1 MFLNEFADGLT
12 PHDMSGTAEFAS
24 LLESAADLGI
34 PHDPSV
40 QYRSRHTVLR
50 GMRFHFTE
58 WGDPD
63 APPVLLLHGGN
74 QSCHSWDLVSLH
86 LSDRYH
92 VYALDQRGHGDTEW
106 SRDLDYSME
115 AMAADALAFLEDQ
128 ELEDPVIFGHSMG
141 GRVTLNVLLEVPDA
155 ARAAVLVD
163 VGPELSPE
171 GVKVVGDFVAH
182 NIEFDDLD
190 VFLDNVERYDPF
202 RTREHIA
209 RTVKY
214 NLLRRVDGKYVSKV
228 DHRRIPGS
236 FRNLDAR
243 RRDRGSVSRPARA
256 GRRVAGAARRRRRAL
271 RPGAPER
278 ADGDGA
284 ERRTQR
290 PRRQHARFPRGDH
303 AIPGVPRLTAAQ
315 VATLVDEPGSRRCA
329 ERRVSGRTLR
339 PVQSRPCRAPH
350 ARVGARRR
358 R

>member
-1 MFLNEFADGLT
+1 MFLNEFADGLA
-12 PHDMSGTAEFAS
+12 PHDMSGTDEVAS
-24 LLESAADLGI
+24 LLQSAADLGI
-34 PHDPSV
+34 PHDPTV
-40 QYRSRHTVLR
+40 QYRSRHTVVR

-63 APPVLLLHGGN
+63 APPLLLLHGGN

-115 AMAADALAFLEDQ
+115 AMAADVLAFLADQ

-141 GRVTLNVLLEVPDA
+141 GRVTLDTLLDAPDA

-163 VGPELSPE
+163 VGPELSPV

-209 RTVKY
+209 RTIKY
-214 NLLRRVDGKYVSKV
+214 NLLQRVDGRYVSKV
-228 DHRRIPGS
+228 DHRRIPGRL
-236 FRNLDAR
+236 RNLELADVAKVSCPVLLVRGGESQVLLADA
-243 RRDRGSVSRPARA
+243 
-256 GRRVAGAARRRRRAL
+256 
-271 RPGAPER
+271 
-278 ADGDGA
+278 A
-284 ERRTQR
+284 ER
-290 PRRQHARFPRGDH
+290 F
-303 AIPGVPRLTAAQ
+303 V
-315 VATLVDEPGSRRCA
+315 
-329 ERRVSGRTLR
+329 RTL
-339 PVQSRPCRAPH
+339 PH
-350 ARVGARRR
+350 GQMVTVPHVGHNVHGGNTPGFLEVVNAFLASLD
-358 R
+358 